1 MADGGGAKI
10 VEKFDNI
17 GLSGQTVG
25 SLTFNEKGLE
35 WRGPASA
42 KMVQVRGCTCVCVC
56 VRVCV
61 CAGGRRRGHDVI
73 AACCRVPRAA
83 CCHRLALAARMVRR

>member
-1 MADGGGAKI
+1 MAEGGKI

-25 SLTFNEKGLE
+25 SLTFTEKGLE

-42 KMVQVRGCTCVCVC
+42 KAVQVRLAWFCFVCC
-56 VRVCV
+56 
-61 CAGGRRRGHDVI
+61 GRQ
-73 AACCRVPRAA
+73 
-83 CCHRLALAARMVRR
+83 